1 MTENSIST
9 WPCFLSIS
17 AQMLFV
23 STNMKECWLCKTFC
37 WSSPLLR
44 KNSHCVCFKSHWY
57 LCTCSKI
64 ITNHNKSWQKRF
76 SEMISWEFPRTVTP
90 FLRHVPAHA
99 LWLGP
104 SQSTPS
110 GVTLYIRKLPLVT
123 ARATTSYH
131 HRLRR
136 RNPPISDSR
145 LHKLEKD

>member
-9 WPCFLSIS
+9 CPCFLSIS

-44 KNSHCVCFKSHWY
+44 KNSHCVCFKSHRY

-76 SEMISWEFPRTVTP
+76 SEMISWEFPRTAYSIFTTRACARTLIRAKSIYP
-90 FLRHVPAHA
+90 IWSNPLYKEITTCHCQGHHQLP
-99 LWLGP
+99 P
-104 SQSTPS
+104 STSSAKPTN
-110 GVTLYIRKLPLVT
+110 IRFQT
-123 ARATTSYH
+123 A
-131 HRLRR
+131 
-136 RNPPISDSR
+136 
-145 LHKLEKD
+145 